1 MQARSEVDS
10 TPIEYR
16 GCELSV
22 IVRHLAGQFVATL
35 LVERPGGVRR
45 AIGPF
50 RAFPTALAA
59 ASYAI
64 ECGKAE
70 LDGRLAARGPQVA
83 VSG

>member
-1 MQARSEVDS
+1 MDS

-22 IVRHLAGQFVATL
+22 IVRHRAGEFVATL
-35 LVERPGGVRR
+35 LIERPGGVRR
-45 AIGPF
+45 AIGPL
-50 RAFPTALAA
+50 RAFSTAQAA
-59 ASYAI
+59 ANFAI

-70 LDGRLAARGPQVA
+70 LDGRSAMCEPRIA

>member
-1 MQARSEVDS
+1 MDS

-22 IVRHLAGQFVATL
+22 IVRHFAGQFVATL
-35 LVERPGGVRR
+35 LIERPGGVRR

-50 RAFPTALAA
+50 RAFPTALDA
-59 ASYAI
+59 ASFAI

-70 LDGRLAARGPQVA
+70 LDGRRAAFGPQVA

>member
-1 MQARSEVDS
+1 VDS

-22 IVRHLAGQFVATL
+22 IVRHVSGQFAATL
-35 LVERPGGVRR
+35 LIERPGGVRR
-45 AIGPF
+45 AIGPL
-50 RAFPTALAA
+50 RAFPTAQAA

-70 LDGRLAARGPQVA
+70 LDGRLTGREPRVA

>member
-1 MQARSEVDS
+1 MDS

-22 IVRHLAGQFVATL
+22 IIRHVSGEFVATL
-35 LVERPGGVRR
+35 LIERPGGVRR
-45 AIGPF
+45 AIGPL
-50 RAFPTALAA
+50 RAFPTAQAA
-59 ASYAI
+59 MNFAI

-70 LDGRLAARGPQVA
+70 LDGRPAGHGPRVA

>member
-1 MQARSEVDS
+1 MDC

-22 IVRHLAGQFVATL
+22 IVRHLSGEFVATL
-35 LVERPGGVRR
+35 LIERPGGVRR

-50 RAFPTALAA
+50 RAFPTAQAA

-64 ECGKAE
+64 EYGKAE
-70 LDGRLAARGPQVA
+70 LDGHLAVRGPRVA
-83 VSG
+83 LSS

>member
-1 MQARSEVDS
+1 VDS

-22 IVRHLAGQFVATL
+22 IVRHTAGEFVATL
-35 LVERPGGVRR
+35 LIERPGGLRR

-50 RAFPTALAA
+50 RAFPTAQAA
-59 ASYAI
+59 ANFAI
-64 ECGKAE
+64 ECGKSE
-70 LDGRLAARGPQVA
+70 LDGRMAARGPQVA